1 MEQSRVLKR
10 ILRRKVFKISEAEW
24 LQLEPE
30 EREAIRDYRQQ
41 AKIAEQTR
49 GERIGND
56 RKDAVSLDVV
66 ELTKRIAATQNKTN
80 EALEYLIGDYLPSKV
95 YQVEELADVV
105 AECRG
110 VLGTIKD
117 EFDKIWREMS
127 KTPGKS

>member
-110 VLGTIKD
+110 VLGTLKD

-127 KTPGKS
+127 KAHGKS